1 MEKDIKPQNKDIPNT
16 KGKKLKMNGNP
27 TAQRPP
33 ENNVLA
39 IIAGEK
45 LPRYR
50 GSDFQMF
57 LGKVT

>member
-39 IIAGEK
+39 IIARRETSKIPWFRFSNVFG
-45 LPRYR
+45 
-50 GSDFQMF
+50 
-57 LGKVT
+57 